1 MIGITKSEKERER
14 ESLEGMKT
22 ILMRLF
28 FLPLHILSIFI
39 LFSTTYVTVDL
50 QRVNYIGLCAIT
62 DSAQLTLSCSGLF
75 LA

>member
-28 FLPLHILSIFI
+28 FLLLHIHFVFHHL
-39 LFSTTYVTVDL
+39 TVDL
-50 QRVNYIGLCAIT
+50 QRVNYIELCAIT
-62 DSAQLTLSCSGLF
+62 DSAQLTWPCSGLF

>member
-22 ILMRLF
+22 ILMCLF
-28 FLPLHILSIFI
+28 FLLLHIHFVFHHL
-39 LFSTTYVTVDL
+39 TVDL